1 MTPVAGESALL
12 DQVWAPENRELRL
25 LAAGGLVP
33 LPSDQLIRLQVALA
47 ASAEEDVAQRAQETL
62 QTLERRILV
71 PYLVHDAGADEL
83 AYFGRRHA
91 DPQVLEAVLRRRD
104 VARELLVELAP
115 RLGPDLQEILLLRQ
129 DAIVDEPE
137 ILESL
142 AHNPKLSLFAR
153 RRIDEYWQHLLR
165 RPAAPAVEALIDTL
179 ELTVEERVS
188 LEQARK
194 LPREGEVDEH
204 TGLSEGQIRALPVPV
219 RIKLS
224 RGASRTLRGIL
235 IKDLNA
241 QVAVSVLENCAFS
254 DDEIEAIAS
263 NRSVIDD
270 VLAAIIRRREW
281 VSKYGVVLAL
291 IKNPKSPVGATVRL
305 LPRLSVRDL
314 KLMSMDRNVADAV
327 RSTAQRLYKIKAR

>member
-1 MTPVAGESALL
+1 
-12 DQVWAPENRELRL
+12 
-25 LAAGGLVP
+25 
-33 LPSDQLIRLQVALA
+33 
-47 ASAEEDVAQRAQETL
+47 
-62 QTLERRILV
+62 V
-71 PYLVHDAGADEL
+71 PYLGHDAGPDEL

-104 VARELLVELAP
+104 VDRGLLAELAP
-115 RLGPDLQEILLLRQ
+115 RLGPDLQEALLLRQ
-129 DAIVDEPE
+129 DAIVDEPA

-142 AHNPKLSLFAR
+142 ERNPNLSLFAR
-153 RRIDEYWQHLLR
+153 RRIDEYWQHLLQR
-165 RPAAPAVEALIDTL
+165 PTAPAAEVPTDALD
-179 ELTVEERVS
+179 LTVEERAS

-194 LPREGEVDEH
+194 LPHEGDVDEH

-241 QVAVSVLENCAFS
+241 QVAVSVLENCSFS
-254 DDEIEAIAS
+254 EDEVEAIAS

-270 VLAAIIRRREW
+270 VLAAITRRREW
-281 VSKYGVVLAL
+281 ISKYGVVLAL
-291 IKNPKSPVGATVRL
+291 VKNPRSPVGSIVRL
-305 LPRLSVRDL
+305 MPRLSVRDL
-314 KLMSMDRNVADAV
+314 KLMSLDRNVADVV